1 MSCVLEEI
9 WVYPLW
15 VLGFGDLLVYVIVQS
30 LSRVQ
35 LSVTLWTA
43 ARQASWSF
51 SVSQDLLKLM
61 STELVMTSSHLIPFS
76 SCPQYFPASASF
88 PMSWLLASGGQ
99 NIGASASASFLSN
112 EYSELISFRIDKF
125 DLIAVQGTLKSLLQH
140 HSSKA

>member
-61 STELVMTSSHLIPFS
+61 STELVMPSNHLILCRPLFLLPS
-76 SCPQYFPASASF
+76 NFPSIRAFTNELALCIRWPRYWSFKFISC
-88 PMSWLLASGGQ
+88 Q
-99 NIGASASASFLSN
+99 N
-112 EYSELISFRIDKF
+112 
-125 DLIAVQGTLKSLLQH
+125 
-140 HSSKA
+140 